1 MYERIIII
9 SPDTDVAILC
19 AAHFDN
25 LKCIELWFRTGVKD
39 KLRFIPVHTLTQ
51 KLGLEVC
58 KALPGFHALT
68 GCDSTSALAGL
79 GKKKAL
85 TSLLRNKEHQI
96 TLSKLGE
103 NAELSNSVFKACEA
117 FICSL
122 YSHVKDTETN
132 IDELRYYLFCQ
143 KGQRNENLPP
153 TSDSLLQHIKRTC
166 YQAYVWKKSL
176 EPIQNLQPPDQHGWQ
191 VRDGCLHPVL
201 MTNPPAPLS
210 LLQLTVCHCKKSL
223 CRRANSAMHR
233 RMCLLC

>member
-1 MYERIIII
+1 MIVRKGQSEELDLLLSDHEEADTRQLLHAQHASHVYERIIII

-122 YSHVKDTETN
+122 YSHVKKTETN
-132 IDELRYYLFCQ
+132 IDELRYYLF
-143 KGQRNENLPP
+143 
-153 TSDSLLQHIKRTC
+153 
-166 YQAYVWKKSL
+166 
-176 EPIQNLQPPDQHGWQ
+176 
-191 VRDGCLHPVL
+191 VRKAKEMKICLHL
-201 MTNPPAPLS
+201 
-210 LLQLTVCHCKKSL
+210 
-223 CRRANSAMHR
+223 
-233 RMCLLC
+233 